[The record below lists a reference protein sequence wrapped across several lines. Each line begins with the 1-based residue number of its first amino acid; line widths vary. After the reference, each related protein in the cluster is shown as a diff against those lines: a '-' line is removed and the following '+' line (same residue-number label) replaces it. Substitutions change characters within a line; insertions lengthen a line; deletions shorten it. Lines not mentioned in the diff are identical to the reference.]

1 MRSRS
6 CLLSIL
12 LLTLSIA
19 NAASAGPTDG
29 PPASDSVASDT
40 AAEEAVTLVRL
51 DLDFER
57 VIARIDRDIAAML
70 QPTAMDCSSGAGASG
85 VELCVVRLEP
95 AIAAVGPAAP
105 APN

>member
-19 NAASAGPTDG
+19 NSASADPAVRAS
-29 PPASDSVASDT
+29 ASDS
-40 AAEEAVTLVRL
+40 AALEALTYVHL
-51 DLDFER
+51 DLNFER
-57 VIARIDRDIAAML
+57 VIARIDRQIAAML
-70 QPTAMDCSSGAGASG
+70 QPTTLDCSSGADAAG

-95 AIAAVGPAAP
+95 AIAAAMPAAP
-105 APN
+105 AND

>member
-6 CLLSIL
+6 CLLSTL

-19 NAASAGPTDG
+19 NGASADPAAR
-29 PPASDSVASDT
+29 PSASDS
-40 AAEEAVTLVRL
+40 AAATEPVTYVQL
-51 DLDFER
+51 DLSFER

-70 QPTAMDCSSGAGASG
+70 QPTTLDCSGGADASG

-95 AIAAVGPAAP
+95 AIAAVLPAAS
-105 APN
+105 AQD